1 MAASGSVPSGLVGI
15 PVFPAAHLKSAAHGG
30 SWGFDN
36 LVGILAEISEETPA
50 GAVSIAAEIIAQ
62 AQTRG
67 EPVAWI
73 AGTESIF
80 FPPDLLDRGI
90 DLRAISVIRAGAE
103 PESLTA
109 AEWLIR
115 SGAFGLVVLDLDGE
129 GNVSDASLGR
139 ILKVAKRTQCAVLF
153 LTRKHA
159 GAPSLGSQI
168 SLRGCVTRC
177 GAEPILVHLD
187 TVKDKRSSFSPR
199 YSRQYHGPSGM
210 H

>member
-1 MAASGSVPSGLVGI
+1 MAASGFAPAGLAGL
-15 PVFPAAHLKSAAHGG
+15 PVFPAAHLKSAASGG

-36 LVGILAEISEETPA
+36 LVGILAEISEEAPS
-50 GAVSIAAEIIAQ
+50 GAVSIAAGIIAQ
-62 AQTRG
+62 AQIQN

-80 FPPDLLDRGI
+80 YPPDLHHRGI
-90 DLRAISVIRAGAE
+90 DLRAVSVIRAGGE

-115 SGAFGLVVLDLDGE
+115 SGAFGMVVVDFPGE

-139 ILKVAKRTQCAVLF
+139 ILKVAERTRCAVLF
-153 LTRKHA
+153 LTRKSPRD
-159 GAPSLGSQI
+159 PSLGSRI
-168 SLRGCVTRC
+168 SLRGCVTRS
-177 GAEPILVHLD
+177 GVGPILVHLE
-187 TVKDKRSSFSPR
+187 TVKDKRSNSSLR
-199 YSRQYHGPSGM
+199 HSRQYHGPSGM